1 MSAGHDIGL
10 DEKRVFDGETRE
22 TTVYVASASSG
33 VVAVSVAGVHVGG
46 FELVDRCSA
55 RDVAT
60 GPAGVAVATPDGV
73 RVAPSDGG
81 TADTGDG
88 FRDLGFVTGGGD
100 GEIDGGGD
108 ADEDVAGT
116 GDEGVTAVAVH
127 GADVLAATADGV
139 IARYRD
145 GSWTELQSL
154 AGVSSMDGDLV
165 ASDRGIYRVRED
177 GLRHVG
183 LASAVDVAA
192 AGIPLAVTSDGLH
205 QLGNGWLEVARG
217 AFTFVTADPGAA
229 DGALGRAHAGTDDAL
244 YAHHDGE
251 WTVETRFEQPAVD
264 VAYGDSVYA
273 VSADGVLAAEGP
285 DDWRHQDLGV
295 RDVTAAA
302 SALDVQ

>member
-1 MSAGHDIGL
+1 MSAGEDIGL
-10 DEKRVFDGETRE
+10 DAKRVFEGDRRE
-22 TTVYVASASSG
+22 TTIYVASGTG
-33 VVAVSVAGVHVGG
+33 VLAVSVAGARVGE
-46 FELVDRCSA
+46 FSLVERCTA

-60 GPAGVAVATPDGV
+60 GPGGVAVATSDGV
-73 RVAPSDGG
+73 RVATSEDGS
-81 TADTGDG
+81 AAGDA
-88 FRDLGFVTGGGD
+88 FRDVGFLDHTGGVD
-100 GEIDGGGD
+100 
-108 ADEDVAGT
+108 
-116 GDEGVTAVAVH
+116 AVAFH
-127 GADVLAATADGV
+127 GADVLAATGDGA

-145 GSWTELQSL
+145 GDWTELESL
-154 AGVSSMDGDLV
+154 PGVSGMDGDLV
-165 ASDRGIYRVRED
+165 ASDRGVYRVRED

-192 AGIPLAVTSDGLH
+192 AGIPLAATVDGLH
-205 QLGNGWLEVARG
+205 QLGNGWLEVAAG

-229 DGALGRAHAGTDDAL
+229 DGALGRAHAGTDEAL

-273 VSADGVLAAEGP
+273 VSADGVLAAEAP

-302 SALDVQ
+302 SALDTQ